1 MAKTKDLSYKS
12 IGAKKTYMSTGEVWY
27 DQNESS
33 TVGFQYH
40 VAGTLYGDFTHV
52 TGRVFNTQ
60 GISAT
65 ATVIAL
71 HILVS
76 ATNYSGG
83 GYTIYAGAMSSSPVT
98 TNYSAVFNEISSV
111 PASWM
116 LTTGTSTKI
125 TVTDPATINKILSF
139 GIGFRPQTSSS
150 WPRTETISVSATY
163 EYEDPYEAPEIHS
176 ISSPSSAYIND
187 PIKLSWSYSQAANVM
202 QYAIDVQVTDAA
214 GKSHTILNQ
223 YITELHS
230 CTVSLDSL
238 ELSPGDAVFRVRAY
252 IQSGTVVGE
261 WASSPPVTLENVKLS
276 IVHPKGGENK
286 LAAEPMRMQ
295 WKKATDDTSVNDP
308 YAFTV
313 QYSENAGESWE
324 NLLEKE
330 TANKENGVWYV
341 DVPADMFRHG
351 IVQWRVMP
359 WTTQY
364 VYGEYAKDSFFAV
377 VQASTESVSCD
388 GKPIP
393 TVSWSSESQ
402 IAYQV
407 RFADYD
413 SGAVYSGNTSHRVP
427 YVYPN
432 GLYAVQVRTQATTGA
447 WSDWTEPQYIQVTNV
462 APTGSIAAETEVLRH
477 SVKISWTVY
486 GTFAGYILYRNEIP
500 VYVGTDLSYN
510 DIGANGKTVYKIR
523 AITSNSHYVESAE
536 ITVNATPKTDCVYD
550 FTENKWIPLKYS
562 VSQREREYTTSQK
575 VTYKHYAGRK
585 KPIVFTEQFTERAG
599 EFAYAFRT
607 HTEAEQVNAL
617 AGQVVLYKGKDES
630 VIYGV
635 INNII
640 DTSGMLRRITFTITE
655 IDREERVPYGIT

>member
-1 MAKTKDLSYKS
+1 MAKTKVLSS
-12 IGAKKTYMSTGEVWY
+12 TRIGAQKTYMSTGEVWY
-27 DQNESS
+27 VQNESS
-33 TVGFQYH
+33 AVGFRYNI
-40 VAGTLYGDFTHV
+40 AGTLYGDFTNV

-83 GYTIYAGAMSSSPVT
+83 AYTIYAGAMSSSPVT

-139 GIGFRPQTSSS
+139 GIGFRPQTNSS
-150 WPRTETISVSATY
+150 WPSTETISVSATY

-176 ISSPSSAYIND
+176 ISSYSSAYIND
-187 PIKLSWSYSQAANVM
+187 PIKLSWAYSQAANVM
-202 QYAIDVQVTDAA
+202 QYAIDVEITDAA
-214 GKSHTILNQ
+214 GKTHTILNQ
-223 YITELHS
+223 YITQLHS

-261 WASSPPVTLENVKLS
+261 WASSPPVTLKNVKIS

-286 LAAEPMRMQ
+286 LAAEPMKMQ
-295 WKKATDDTSVNDP
+295 WKKADDDTSVNDP

-324 NLLEKE
+324 KLLEKE

-359 WTTQY
+359 WTTQH

-393 TVSWSSESQ
+393 TISWASESQ

-413 SGAVYSGNTSHRVP
+413 SGAVYSRNTSHRVP
-427 YVYPN
+427 YVYTD
-432 GLYAVQVRTQATTGA
+432 GLYAVQVRTQATTGV
-447 WSDWTEPQYIQVTNV
+447 WSDWTELQYVQITNI
-462 APTGSIAAETEVLRH
+462 APTGSIAAETEALRH
-477 SVKISWTVY
+477 SVKVSWTVY
-486 GTFAGYILYRNEIP
+486 GTFAGYILYRNGMP
-500 VYVGTDLSYN
+500 VYVGTALSYN
-510 DIGANGKTVYKIR
+510 DIGANGETIYQIR
-523 AITSNSHYVESAE
+523 AIASNTYYVESE
-536 ITVNATPKTDCVYD
+536 KISVNATPKTDCIYD
-550 FTENKWIPLKYS
+550 FKENKWIPLKYS
-562 VSQREREYTTSQK
+562 VSQRERRYTKNQK
-575 VTYKHYAGRK
+575 VTYKHYAGRE
-585 KPIVFTEQFTERAG
+585 KPIVFTEQFKDREG
-599 EFAYAFRT
+599 EFAYAFRSNQ
-607 HTEAEQVNAL
+607 EAEQLNDL
-617 AGQVVLYKGKDES
+617 AGCAVLYKGRDES
-630 VIYGV
+630 VIYG
-635 INNII
+635 ILDNIT
-640 DTSGMLRRITFTITE
+640 DTSGMLRRISFTITE